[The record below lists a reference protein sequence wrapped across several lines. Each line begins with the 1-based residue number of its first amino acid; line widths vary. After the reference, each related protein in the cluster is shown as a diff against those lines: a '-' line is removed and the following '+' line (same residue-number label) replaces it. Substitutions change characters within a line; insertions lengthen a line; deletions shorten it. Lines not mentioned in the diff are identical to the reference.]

1 MFPEFRYKDGVFF
14 LNVASSDTST
24 MALQVAKNS
33 EGKSLWTFDMHDAD
47 MKNSVTI
54 TLGKDLWKMNLNT
67 PDLIINSD
75 WNGSTTLTEIS
86 VSRLMKDAI
95 YSSFDN
101 GLNRQEFRDLMP
113 DKFRI
118 YGNLTSN
125 AVSLKFDADAS
136 TFATIDSFT
145 NGSNSNYRLYFN
157 MFGQKIEFSW
167 DLSQNYG
174 TFSIERPQDAIDL
187 DTKKHQK
194 IQKSLGWLDGLMSR

>member
-1 MFPEFRYKDGVFF
+1 
-14 LNVASSDTST
+14 
-24 MALQVAKNS
+24 
-33 EGKSLWTFDMHDAD
+33 

-86 VSRLMKDAI
+86 VSRLMKDSILFAI

-101 GLNRQEFRDLMP
+101 GLNRQELRDLMP

-157 MFGQKIEFSW
+157 MFGQKIEFS
-167 DLSQNYG
+167 
-174 TFSIERPQDAIDL
+174 
-187 DTKKHQK
+187 
-194 IQKSLGWLDGLMSR
+194 

>member
-1 MFPEFRYKDGVFF
+1 
-14 LNVASSDTST
+14 
-24 MALQVAKNS
+24 
-33 EGKSLWTFDMHDAD
+33 
-47 MKNSVTI
+47 
-54 TLGKDLWKMNLNT
+54 MNLNT

-86 VSRLMKDAI
+86 VSRLIKDSILFAI

-101 GLNRQEFRDLMP
+101 GLNRQELRDLMP

-157 MFGQKIEFSW
+157 MFGQKIEFS
-167 DLSQNYG
+167 
-174 TFSIERPQDAIDL
+174 
-187 DTKKHQK
+187 
-194 IQKSLGWLDGLMSR
+194 